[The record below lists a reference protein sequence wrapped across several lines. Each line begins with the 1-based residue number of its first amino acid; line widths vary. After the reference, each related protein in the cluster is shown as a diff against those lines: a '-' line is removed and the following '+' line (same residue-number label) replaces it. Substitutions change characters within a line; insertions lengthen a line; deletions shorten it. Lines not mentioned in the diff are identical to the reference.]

1 MSILPPSTHK
11 HNVRWVNSFLVVA
24 GLAYLGNRQTVNL
37 MYVVLT
43 STNLGFDRVLEQLLL
58 LVSRGTWV
66 FLYGV
71 ITEKSCVPS
80 KIFL

>member
-1 MSILPPSTHK
+1 
-11 HNVRWVNSFLVVA
+11 
-24 GLAYLGNRQTVNL
+24 

-43 STNLGFDRVLEQLLL
+43 STNLGFERVLEQLLL

-71 ITEKSCVPS
+71 ITEKAVFPQKFFRDSMYVIVAATPELRNASARSS
-80 KIFL
+80 KLQGLWQEVK